1 MKKTIWRNI
10 ALAATGLAVTILLA
24 ACGKDKTTSADAEK
38 KDADAQEIVVGT
50 GNVYR
55 PFVYLDENGDLKGY
69 DVEVLKAIDDR
80 LPEYT
85 FKYESLDFKNI
96 LTSLSSGKVQLAAHQ
111 YETNEE
117 RQAKYL
123 YGKVGYTDY
132 TSYIVVDGDTDNDF
146 KTLDDLKG
154 KKVGVSNGSN
164 FAYLLEEYNKKND
177 NAIDIVYTDATTDV
191 FVKQLKNGSTDAL
204 LLTKYD
210 VNKINKEFN
219 ANLRTSSDPVNVS
232 KTYFIFEKG
241 EEKLQEAVDKALQSL
256 IDDGTLAKISE
267 KELGADY
274 TK

>member
-1 MKKTIWRNI
+1 MKKTIWKNV
-10 ALAATGLAVTILLA
+10 ALLATGLAVTILLA
-24 ACGKDKTTSADAEK
+24 GCGKDKASSAETEK
-38 KDADAQEIVVGT
+38 KDADAQEIIVGT
-50 GNVYR
+50 GNVYQ

-69 DVEVLKAIDDR
+69 DVEVLKAIDER

-154 KKVGVSNGSN
+154 KKVSTSNGSN

-177 NAIDIVYTDATTDV
+177 NAIEIVYTDGTGDV
-191 FVKQLKNGSTDAL
+191 VVKQLKNGSVDAIL
-204 LLTKYD
+204 STKYD
-210 VNKINKEFN
+210 VNKLNNQFD
-219 ANLRTSSDPVNVS
+219 ANLQASSEPVNVS
-232 KTYFIFEKG
+232 KTYFIYEKG
-241 EEKLQEAVDKALQSL
+241 EEKLQEAVDTALQSL
-256 IDDGTLAKISE
+256 IDDGTLAEISE

>member
-1 MKKTIWRNI
+1 MKKTIWKNV
-10 ALAATGLAVTILLA
+10 ALLATGLAVTILLA
-24 ACGKDKTTSADAEK
+24 GCGKDKTSSAEAEN
-38 KDADAQEIVVGT
+38 KDADAQEIIVGT
-50 GNVYR
+50 GNVYQ

-69 DVEVLKAIDDR
+69 DVEVLKAIDER

-154 KKVGVSNGSN
+154 KKVSTSNGSN

-177 NAIDIVYTDATTDV
+177 NAIEIVYTDGTGDV
-191 FVKQLKNGSTDAL
+191 VVKQLKNGSVDAML
-204 LLTKYD
+204 STKYD
-210 VNKINKEFN
+210 VNKLNNQFD
-219 ANLRTSSDPVNVS
+219 ANLQASSEPVNVS
-232 KTYFIFEKG
+232 KTYFIYEKG
-241 EEKLQEAVDKALQSL
+241 EEKLQEAVDTALQSL
-256 IDDGTLAKISE
+256 IDDGALAEISE